1 MKRSIPESIAAARML
16 YDICANDKLTSVTV
30 VVAAGAGIDNDF
42 QSERGRPEHVPRRSD
57 GQHARL
63 LERSVLR

>member
-1 MKRSIPESIAAARML
+1 ML